1 MTFIPNSIIILESL
15 GQKGIKMKDFKKILK
30 EKVELLDVKIKK
42 DTNLEIDYI
51 CKMIGISKSM
61 FIQTI
66 LENEITSYAK
76 ILKM

>member
-1 MTFIPNSIIILESL
+1 
-15 GQKGIKMKDFKKILK
+15 MKDFKKILK

-66 LENEITSYAK
+66 LENEINSYAK